1 MKKTATVVS
10 CLLSALLLVSVS
22 ACGGGPGMTIIQ
34 DPTGSVIIQNGT
46 SEAQIKGD
54 TLPGGSASTVPAAT
68 PALTEAEPVITPS
81 EVSQVSFSSYSD
93 PSGYF
98 TLDLPQGWQVK
109 TGLKPNGAVDL
120 ISYAIT
126 VYDPKVPDRML
137 YFNLNTSGMVKSQEA
152 HDWHVNNYGPQS
164 FFAQGPIVTDFTTEA
179 YFDGMSGWYGYSD
192 FTLMEN
198 LGQSVLGGDIISA
211 RAVSAATGNE
221 MEGLFTVTLSD
232 VPMIVQRNLWDYSAG
247 TLDAGTMAA
256 YDIIM
261 ETAPTDEFTSWA
273 PVLDRILGS
282 INFTQ
287 SFMTQRQQAWA
298 QVNKASQYIM
308 SVNSEISDMIMDTW
322 ESSSRTYDVISQKEH
337 DNIMGYDRIYD
348 TERGEYYQADS
359 GFLDGYT
366 GSRYELVT
374 DDAGFWAPVS
384 GVINWK

>member
-1 MKKTATVVS
+1 
-10 CLLSALLLVSVS
+10 
-22 ACGGGPGMTIIQ
+22 
-34 DPTGSVIIQNGT
+34 
-46 SEAQIKGD
+46 
-54 TLPGGSASTVPAAT
+54 
-68 PALTEAEPVITPS
+68 
-81 EVSQVSFSSYSD
+81 
-93 PSGYF
+93 
-98 TLDLPQGWQVK
+98 
-109 TGLKPNGAVDL
+109 
-120 ISYAIT
+120 
-126 VYDPKVPDRML
+126 
-137 YFNLNTSGMVKSQEA
+137 
-152 HDWHVNNYGPQS
+152 
-164 FFAQGPIVTDFTTEA
+164 
-179 YFDGMSGWYGYSD
+179 
-192 FTLMEN
+192 
-198 LGQSVLGGDIISA
+198 
-211 RAVSAATGNE
+211 